1 MTIFAKIFCNK
12 FFEMLNRRILRV
24 KTFKMIY
31 ALTENPEMSFKEA
44 AKRLERSCDATRDLY
59 LFLLAL
65 TEPLTGEAA
74 TRIEASRSKFSAT
87 EEERNPNLK
96 FLHNRI
102 PAIFAEDPDFQR
114 IVKKKKLTWQPY
126 DAFLRHLYEEVREEE
141 WFLAYM
147 NSGEDNLRED
157 AALWGRIYALLEDN
171 AELDAILEDLS
182 MNWSDELPYV
192 LRVVIKTMQQLGDGK
207 EWNLPPLY
215 KSEMD
220 DRPSSESDRDF
231 ILKLLKKAVCGF
243 DGYKERLSEQTQKWK
258 LDRICATD
266 LALIVCGIAEAEA
279 FPGTPR
285 NVIINEYVEISKY
298 YSTPESS
305 AFVNGLLDKLL
316 K

>member
-1 MTIFAKIFCNK
+1 
-12 FFEMLNRRILRV
+12 MLSRRILRV

-31 ALTENPEMSFKEA
+31 TLTENPEMSLKEVE
-44 AKRLERSCDATRDLY
+44 KGLERSCEATRDLY

-65 TEPLTGEAA
+65 TEPLTAEAA
-74 TRIEASRSKFSAT
+74 SRIEASRTKFSAT
-87 EEERNPNLK
+87 DEERNPNLK

-102 PAIFAEDPDFQR
+102 PVLFAEDPDFQR
-114 IVKKKKLTWQPY
+114 IIKKKKLNWQPF
-126 DAFLRHLYEEVREEE
+126 DAFLRHFYEEVRTQE
-141 WFLAYM
+141 WFLSYM
-147 NSGEDNLRED
+147 HSGEDSLQED
-157 AALWGRIYALLEDN
+157 AALWSHIFAQLEDN
-171 AELDAILEDLS
+171 PELDAILEDLS

-192 LRVVIKTMQQLGDGK
+192 LRFTIKTMQQLGTGK
-207 EWNLPPLY
+207 AWSLPPLY

-220 DRPSSESDRDF
+220 ERPSAESDRDF
-231 ILKLLKKAVCGF
+231 IHKLLRQAVRGI
-243 DGYKERLSEQTQKWK
+243 DSYKQRLAEHTQKWK

-285 NVIINEYVEISKY
+285 NIIINEYVEISKY

-316 K
+316 Q